1 MNLASGVFTAPV
13 NGRYHF
19 SFTAFSIIAGYNSV
33 SLRVN
38 GVNMGISETYS
49 QSNEKY
55 SYSTSP
61 IVATLNLKKGDTV
74 DTYLNSGSLYDGSVN
89 YWTQFSGILLD
100 EDLVLS

>member
-19 SFTAFSIIAGYNSV
+19 SFTAFSITAGDTSV

-38 GVNMGISETYS
+38 GVNMGISDTHS
-49 QSNEKY
+49 QFNNL
-55 SYSTSP
+55 P

-74 DTYLNSGSLYDGSVN
+74 DTYLNSGSLYEGSVN